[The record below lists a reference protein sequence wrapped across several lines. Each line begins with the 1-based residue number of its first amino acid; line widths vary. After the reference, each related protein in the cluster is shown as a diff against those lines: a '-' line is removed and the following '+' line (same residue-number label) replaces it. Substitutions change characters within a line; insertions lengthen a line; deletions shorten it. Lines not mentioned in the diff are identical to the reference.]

1 MKKII
6 IFLFSAIQFMSLN
19 SQTVNITCSGG
30 GTDCFSVTS
39 CITPNTYLASI
50 NNGAHPVSSSPNDYF
65 REIEWT
71 ATGAKSSAIPSG
83 ANLTFSVT
91 WDNQPNSTANF
102 VTLKVKYTRN
112 NSNLDTLTVYAQ
124 IAVTVKYV
132 APITQ
137 MSING
142 VVASNTQ
149 PNSVACGNSQPITL
163 SVPSPTTN
171 PSSGITYFWT
181 FPTGWFF
188 APGTST
194 NSNTVTVYPNPGTEG
209 TISLQVRR
217 NDVVCNQESY
227 GITVTRP
234 KVNTPTLTGVP
245 TASICSGSYFYLIGN
260 ATNATSYNWS
270 TTGALSNTFAD
281 NDFAEILTTSGS
293 NGTVTF
299 TVDNACQSPKSITRT
314 VYVGTPVITNA
325 TVDWQ
330 PLAYPN
336 YINNP
341 GFLTITVNN
350 AEGSSTNWTLLNGS
364 GNIYYAGQ
372 NQVSVYAYP
381 FMRVEGVTSNQC
393 GTGEAR
399 TFYVQDISNGYYR
412 MASPNPT
419 TSIISSDIL
428 AMDALKKVTLVSAAR
443 PGIVRMYNANGSLN
457 ADTHRNNNILSFDTG
472 NLPRGLYYLNFFFEG
487 NRNYTEQIELN

>member
-1 MKKII
+1 MKKAI
-6 IFLFSAIQFMSLN
+6 IFLFFVLQFIASN
-19 SQTVNITCSGG
+19 GQTVNITCSGG
-30 GTDCFSVTS
+30 ADCFSVTP
-39 CITPNTYLASI
+39 CATPNTYLADI
-50 NNGAHPVSSSPNDYF
+50 NDGTRTTANGYSRDISW
-65 REIEWT
+65 I
-71 ATGAKSSAIPSG
+71 ATGARSSASASG
-83 ANLTFSVT
+83 DKLSFSVT
-91 WDNQPNSTANF
+91 WDNQPNSPADF
-102 VTLKVKYTRN
+102 VTIAVFYAKGT
-112 NSNLDTLTVYAQ
+112 DTLTKFAQ
-124 IAVTVKYV
+124 KAVTVKYI

-142 VVASNTQ
+142 VVASQ
-149 PNSVACGNSQPITL
+149 MQANSLACGTQTITIG
-163 SVPSPTTN
+163 VPTPTTN
-171 PSSGITYFWT
+171 PSSGITYTWFL
-181 FPTGWFF
+181 PSGWSF
-188 APGTST
+188 APGSPT
-194 NSNTVTVYPNPGTEG
+194 NSNTISVNPSAGTSDN
-209 TISLQVRR
+209 ILVQARR
-217 NDVVCNQESY
+217 NDVPCLQESY
-227 GITVTRP
+227 LISVTRP
-234 KVNTPTLTGVP
+234 LAGTPTLTGVP

-281 NDFAEILTTSGS
+281 NNFAEILTTSGS
-293 NGTVTF
+293 SGTVTF

-314 VYVGTPVITNA
+314 IYVGTPVITNA

-412 MASPNPT
+412 MASPNPA
-419 TSIISSDIL
+419 TSIISSEIL

>member
-1 MKKII
+1 MKKAI
-6 IFLFSAIQFMSLN
+6 IFLFFVSQFIALN
-19 SQTVNITCSGG
+19 GQTVNIGCSGG
-30 GTDCFSVTS
+30 ADCFSVTP
-39 CITPNTYLASI
+39 CATPNTYLANI
-50 NNGAHPVSSSPNDYF
+50 NDGSRTVTSGTNGYSRDVSWSS
-65 REIEWT
+65 
-71 ATGAKSSAIPSG
+71 AGAKSSAIAAGDNS
-83 ANLTFSVT
+83 TYSVT
-91 WDNQPNSTANF
+91 WTNQPNSTADF
-102 VTLKVKYTRN
+102 VTLRVKYSHNT
-112 NSNLDTLTVYAQ
+112 NSADTLTVYAQ
-124 IAVTVKYV
+124 KAVTVKYM
-132 APITQ
+132 APISQ

-142 VVASNTQ
+142 VVASQTQ
-149 PNSVACGNSQPITL
+149 ANSVACGTQPITIG
-163 SVPSPTTN
+163 VPTPTTN
-171 PSSGITYFWT
+171 PSSGITYTWFL
-181 FPTGWFF
+181 PSGWSF
-188 APGTST
+188 APGSPT
-194 NSNTVTVYPNPGTEG
+194 NSNTISVNPSAGTSDN
-209 TISLQVRR
+209 ILVQARR
-217 NDVVCNQESY
+217 NDVPCLQESY
-227 GITVTRP
+227 LISVTRP
-234 KVNTPTLTGVP
+234 LAGTPTLTGVP
-245 TASICSGSYFYLIGN
+245 TASICIGSYFYLIGN
-260 ATNATSYNWS
+260 TTNATSYTWS
-270 TTGALSNTFAD
+270 TTGALSNTFSD
-281 NDFAEILTTSGS
+281 NGFAEILTTSGTS
-293 NGTVTF
+293 GTVTF
-299 TVDNACQSPKSITRT
+299 TVDNSCLSPKRVTQTI
-314 VYVGTPVITNA
+314 YVGPPAITSA

-350 AEGSSTNWTLLNGS
+350 SEGSSTNWTLLNGS

-412 MASPNPT
+412 MASPNPA

-487 NRNYTEQIELN
+487 NRNFTEQIELN